1 MLSRGPVIDPGRPE
15 WNRSRPLLR
24 QSNPAKHP
32 GKSMCTLVILRRP
45 DHDWPLLLAANRDE
59 MVDRPWQPPARHWPD
74 RPQVLAGRDELAGGT
89 WLGLNDDGVVAAV
102 LNRRDSL
109 GPEAGKRSRG
119 ELVLEALDHADAET
133 AAEALLHLDPRA
145 YRTFNLV
152 IGDDRDCFWL
162 RNRGEDGPGRIEVD
176 APLAG
181 LSMLTERDLD
191 DPTSARIRTHLPRF
205 REAAEPDPERGDWT
219 AWQEILASRRTGAD
233 EKADE
238 SPYAAMT
245 VVSDT
250 GFGTVSSSLIALPSR
265 AGRYGEGERKP
276 VWLFAPGRPDIAEFQ
291 SINI

>member
-1 MLSRGPVIDPGRPE
+1 
-15 WNRSRPLLR
+15 
-24 QSNPAKHP
+24 
-32 GKSMCTLVILRRP
+32 MCTLVILRRP
-45 DHDWPLLLAANRDE
+45 AHDWPLLLAANRDE

-74 RPQVLAGRDELAGGT
+74 RPQVLAGLDELAGGT

-133 AAEALLHLDPRA
+133 AAAALMHLDPQA

-152 IGDDRDCFWL
+152 IGDERDCFWL
-162 RNRGEDGPGRIEVD
+162 RNRGADGPGRIEVD

-191 DPTSARIRTHLPRF
+191 DPTSARIRAHLPRF
-205 REAAEPDPERGDWT
+205 RRAPEPDPESGDWA
-219 AWQEILASRRTGAD
+219 AWQEILARRHPDAEEGAF
-233 EKADE
+233 
-238 SPYAAMT
+238 AAMT
-245 VVSDT
+245 VVSER
-250 GFGTVSSSLIALPSR
+250 GFGTVCSSLIALPAR
-265 AGRYGEGERKP
+265 GAGPGDNERKP

-291 SINI
+291 PINI